1 MDFQF
6 DQRVDTVSL
15 AEAGQRLEL
24 RDAIGNVMVSTG
36 GAVAVTL
43 LGVDSTKYRDT
54 MDRVTRA
61 RVEALQKAA
70 QTGAQ
75 IPQDKNAFAIEVLSA
90 VTTGWEN
97 VNDSQGN
104 PIAFTPEN
112 VSALYA
118 YPAIREQVDAFVSSR
133 ANFLKASSPA

>member
-1 MDFQF
+1 MDFEF

-24 RDAIGNVMVSTG
+24 RDATGNVMVSKG

-54 MDRVTRA
+54 MDSVTRA

-70 QTGAQ
+70 QTGTP
-75 IPQDKNAFAIEVLSA
+75 IVQDKAAFAIEVLAA